1 MAEEKLRDAWS
12 GIRGGGRVRAKR
24 QVILAEGFDRED
36 GENHTIGVINV
47 EHESGDHSENEPL
60 GERARGARLAPIPE
74 EKSHDESGMRMG
86 PRGIEIHVDG

>member
-1 MAEEKLRDAWS
+1 MAEEKLRDAWT
-12 GIRGGGRVRAKR
+12 GIGGGGRVRTKR
-24 QVILAEGFDRED
+24 QEILAEGFERED

-60 GERARGARLAPIPE
+60 GKRARGACLVPIP
-74 EKSHDESGMRMG
+74 KKKGHGKGGMRMG